1 MIKDAL
7 IKKVEA
13 DIEMGKAELKTFF
26 DNPQGVAEHIDYI
39 ETVEKK
45 VEALAKAQS
54 KYRTLVAL
62 YDLPLEPN
70 KK

>member
-13 DIEMGKAELKTFF
+13 DIEMGKAELNTFF
-26 DNPQGVAEHIDYI
+26 ENPQGVAEHIDYI

-45 VEALAKAQS
+45 VQALALAQA
-54 KYRTLVAL
+54 KLDAL
-62 YDLPLEPN
+62 KSL
-70 KK
+70 

>member
-1 MIKDAL
+1 MIKEAL

-13 DIEMGKAELKTFF
+13 DIEMGKAELQTFF

-39 ETVEKK
+39 STVEKK
-45 VEALAKAQS
+45 VEALTLAQS
-54 KYRTLVAL
+54 KYRTLVGL
-62 YDLPLEPN
+62 YDPLIESN

>member
-1 MIKDAL
+1 MIKEAL

-26 DNPQGVAEHIDYI
+26 DHPQGVAEHIDYI

-62 YDLPLEPN
+62 YDSPLEPN

>member
-13 DIEMGKAELKTFF
+13 DIEMGKAELNTFF
-26 DNPQGVAEHIDYI
+26 ENPQGVAEHIDYI

-45 VEALAKAQS
+45 VQALALARAK
-54 KYRTLVAL
+54 LDAL
-62 YDLPLEPN
+62 KSL
-70 KK
+70 

>member
-1 MIKDAL
+1 MIKQAL
-7 IKKVEA
+7 IKKIEA

-45 VEALAKAQS
+45 VEALALAQS
-54 KYRTLVAL
+54 KYRTMVAL
-62 YDLPLEPN
+62 YEPLLES
-70 KK
+70 KKK